1 MQDFIKVKKNIYQI
15 HPVWKGLIPYTESV
29 ALQEDL
35 KATAKGTTQAFFI
48 GFECPA
54 CVTLGLR
61 GKAAEDL
68 VCTEEEYRKKEVSV
82 VSIKRGGQ
90 ATLHSPG
97 QLVIYPVMDLR
108 LWNLKPRDFL
118 RLLERIT
125 ENTLAE
131 YGVAASSIENS
142 AGLFTNNGKIAFFG
156 VHISEGVSQ
165 HGLALNVANDLSLF
179 NLIRSCGETQREH
192 DSLQTRGI
200 SCSVKDV
207 FFQWCQKAQSI
218 FIPVSA

>member
-1 MQDFIKVKKNIYQI
+1 M
-15 HPVWKGLIPYTESV
+15 
-29 ALQEDL
+29 
-35 KATAKGTTQAFFI
+35 QAFFI

-68 VCTEEEYRKKEVSV
+68 VYTEEKYREKGMSV

-118 RLLERIT
+118 RLLEKIT
-125 ENTLAE
+125 ENTLVE
-131 YGVAASSIENS
+131 YGVTASPIEDS
-142 AGLFTNNGKIAFFG
+142 AGFIYKQGKNWLFLECI
-156 VHISEGVSQ
+156 
-165 HGLALNVANDLSLF
+165 
-179 NLIRSCGETQREH
+179 
-192 DSLQTRGI
+192 
-200 SCSVKDV
+200 
-207 FFQWCQKAQSI
+207 FQKE
-218 FIPVSA
+218 